1 MKTDDLANY
10 GTVLSYATETEDNE
24 LTFTDYGGFVLSV
37 KGKLKRGIKIEEKVY
52 FLRAHFFQFFS
63 GQKVVTDITAND
75 GTWTFLC
82 ALWRSLQGFWAIF
95 VNGQLMDSGRHL
107 AENLQVS
114 SGGVLVLGQEQD
126 APGGRF
132 SSAESFRGQLTR
144 LNFWSRFLTE
154 AEINQAMNSC
164 LQMSGDL
171 LAWSDFYP
179 GIHGFIEVNELTPCT
194 GCSPLES
201 PNHGHVTILNN
212 NRQSSSSSVF
222 FLLSKGLFIRI
233 QFPLPIS
240 KKK

>member
-1 MKTDDLANY
+1 MEALFF
-10 GTVLSYATETEDNE
+10 LSK
-24 LTFTDYGGFVLSV
+24 V
-37 KGKLKRGIKIEEKVY
+37 KNMMRRKKWKEILFSI
-52 FLRAHFFQFFS
+52 FFFFFA

-82 ALWRSLQGFWAIF
+82 ALWRSLQGVWAIF

-144 LNFWSRFLTE
+144 LNFWTRFLTE
-154 AEINQAMNSC
+154 VEINQAMNSC

-171 LAWSDFYP
+171 VAWSDFYP
-179 GIHGFIEVNELTPCT
+179 GIHGFIQVNDLTPCT
-194 GCSPLES
+194 GCTALDS

-222 FLLSKGLFIRI
+222 VKVSPRHNFFWTFFSISFYERKLCFNKWSKSFRL
-233 QFPLPIS
+233 Q
-240 KKK
+240 